1 MWFRNFEVEQSGD
14 PSHVHAL
21 YQDNKSTI
29 LLQNNVRLLCQHG
42 SKFIIHIRYL
52 FITDRT
58 KQKEIQVK
66 NCATCGMIADYY
78 FTKLL
83 HGSIFKKF
91 RNMIFGII
99 EEDIDTY
106 KENYEQSIMTFGIV
120 TEN

>member
-1 MWFRNFEVEQSGD
+1 
-14 PSHVHAL
+14 
-21 YQDNKSTI
+21 
-29 LLQNNVRLLCQHG
+29 
-42 SKFIIHIRYL
+42 
-52 FITDRT
+52 
-58 KQKEIQVK
+58 
-66 NCATCGMIADYY
+66 MIADYY